1 MTKPKETAEP
11 DKQGVG
17 HTLTEDNGL
26 KAWEHFASTGGAD
39 KTTMVT
45 VASWLLAFSSAI
57 IGYAVTDP
65 LKSDSFVF
73 PKLVA
78 MLFLAGI
85 GVFTSIA
92 AGFVAFLYGGYASNN
107 WAKADELAKTR
118 GWDELLPNG
127 SKAVGQSN
135 KDSKDG
141 LAARFVRRRNCS
153 KRLAPI
159 FKIFMAL
166 AIMSSALQLVFLF
179 RSISL
184 IRSTPPAGSSSALHS
199 QNHGR

>member
-1 MTKPKETAEP
+1 MANPEETVKSG
-11 DKQGVG
+11 KQNVQ
-17 HTLTEDNGL
+17 HVLTADHAL
-26 KAWEHFASTGGAD
+26 DAWEHFETTGGAD

-85 GVFTSIA
+85 GVFTSVA

-107 WAKADELAKTR
+107 WAKADEIAKRR

-127 SKAVGQSN
+127 SKAVSN
-135 KDSKDG
+135 SNKDG

-153 KRLAPI
+153 RQLTPI

-166 AIMSSALQLVFLF
+166 AIMSSAIHLVFLF